1 MKNNTTQNDVACGS
15 GPRPK
20 TITPPNLL
28 QAIFVLGGFLA
39 LAFTFTNLG
48 IEIHLAL
55 FAGWFLAFSVGKIN
69 GQDYQGMEKA
79 ITRGISSGMDAII
92 ILLIV
97 GALVGTW
104 ISGGVVPSLIYY
116 GLKVIHPSIFLLA
129 TLVICSLTSIAT
141 GTSWGTAGT
150 AGIAMMGIG
159 AGLGIPA
166 PMTAGAVL
174 SGAYFGDKLSPLSDS
189 TILTASMAEVGLMDH
204 VKGMLPGSVIGY
216 LIAAIG
222 FTVAGFTVSGTGNAD
237 MGQVQA
243 VMSAIDGMFH
253 VSPLC
258 LLPMVLVVLLLVMR
272 KPSIPVITFGAVL
285 GIVWGVVFQGLAP
298 AEAIGTAWTQIPK
311 HTGLVF
317 IDNILSRG
325 GMSSM
330 LWSLGII
337 IFGLGFGGLLDH
349 IGVLKVLTDKFEK
362 RITGGGSL
370 TTATIATGIMGNLF
384 GSAMY
389 VSLILTPKIM
399 GRKYDELGYHR
410 RVLSR
415 NTEFGGTLTSGM
427 VPWSDNGIFMA
438 GILGVATL
446 DYLPYMW
453 LSFAC
458 IATTIV
464 FGMTDKFMWRADKP
478 VEVESGIVLG
488 SELELEPAPEAL

>member
-1 MKNNTTQNDVACGS
+1 MKTPNNQAVPLS
-15 GPRPK
+15 GVGQEAKCARM
-20 TITPPNLL
+20 PNLP
-28 QAIFVLGGFLA
+28 QVGFVLGGFLA
-39 LAFTFTNLG
+39 LAFSFTSLG
-48 IEIHLAL
+48 IEIHLAI
-55 FAGWFLAFSVGKIN
+55 FAGWFLAFAVGRSI
-69 GQDYQGMEKA
+69 GRDYKGMEKA
-79 ITRGISSGMDAII
+79 ITKGISNGMDAII

-129 TLVICSLTSIAT
+129 TLIICSLTSIAT

-166 PMTAGAVL
+166 PLTAGAVL

-189 TILTASMAEVGLMDH
+189 TILTASMSGVDLMDH
-204 VKGMLPGSVIGY
+204 IKGMLPVSIIGY
-216 LIAAIG
+216 VLAAIA
-222 FTVAGFTVSGTGNAD
+222 FTVAGFAVGGGAAD
-237 MGQVQA
+237 MAQVNA
-243 VMSAIDGMFH
+243 VMSAIDGMFN
-253 VSPLC
+253 VNLLC
-258 LLPMVLVVLLLVMR
+258 LVPMLLVVALLAMK

-285 GIVWGVVFQGLAP
+285 GIVWGIVFQELAP
-298 AEAIGTAWTQIPK
+298 VEAIGTAWTQIPK
-311 HTGLVF
+311 DTGLVF

-330 LWSLGII
+330 LWSVGII

-349 IGVLKVLTDKFEK
+349 IGILKVLAGKIEK
-362 RITGGGSL
+362 LITGGGSL
-370 TTATIATGIMGNLF
+370 TTMTIGTGFLGNLF

-399 GRKYDELGYHR
+399 GEKYDELGYHR

-427 VPWSDNGIFMA
+427 VPWSDNGIYMA

-458 IATTIV
+458 ISVTIL
-464 FGMTDKFMWRADKP
+464 FGYTDKFMWRVGKA
-478 VEVESGIVLG
+478 EVSVPES
-488 SELELEPAPEAL
+488 APEALPKVA

>member
-1 MKNNTTQNDVACGS
+1 MTNKSRQAELAPGAGNI
-15 GPRPK
+15 PK
-20 TITPPNLL
+20 TPVKPNLL
-28 QAIFVLGGFLA
+28 QAFFVLGGFLA

-55 FAGWFLAFSVGKIN
+55 FAGWFLAFTVGKIN
-69 GQDYQGMEKA
+69 GQDYPGMEKS
-79 ITRGISSGMDAII
+79 ITKGIASGMDAII

-189 TILTASMAEVGLMDH
+189 TILTASMAEIDVMDH
-204 VKGMLPGSVIGY
+204 IKGMLPASIIGY
-216 LIAAIG
+216 SIAAIG
-222 FTVAGFTVSGTGNAD
+222 FTIAGFSVTAQGNAD
-237 MGQVQA
+237 LGQVQA
-243 VMSAIDGMFH
+243 VMNAIDGMFN
-253 VSPLC
+253 VSLLC
-258 LLPMVLVVLLLVMR
+258 LVPMALVVVLLVMR

-285 GIVWGVVFQGLAP
+285 GIIWGIVFQGLAP
-298 AEAIGTAWTQIPK
+298 AEAIATAWSQIPK
-311 HTGLVF
+311 DTGLVF

-349 IGVLKVLTDKFEK
+349 IGVLKVLTDKVEK

-370 TTATIATGIMGNLF
+370 TTATIATGFMGNLF

-399 GRKYDELGYHR
+399 AGKYDELGYHR

-446 DYLPYMW
+446 EYLPYMW

-458 IATTIV
+458 IAVTIV
-464 FGMTDKFMWRADKP
+464 FGMTDKFMWRAAKP
-478 VEVESGIVLG
+478 VEVESGIAVDG
-488 SELELEPAPEAL
+488 DLELSPAPEVL

>member
-1 MKNNTTQNDVACGS
+1 MNSETTIVRQPAMWQVFA
-15 GPRPK
+15 
-20 TITPPNLL
+20 
-28 QAIFVLGGFLA
+28 VLGGFLA
-39 LAFTFTNLG
+39 LACAFTGLG
-48 IEIHLAL
+48 IEIHLAI
-55 FAGWFLAFSVGKIN
+55 FAGWFLAFAVGRMVGHSYK
-69 GQDYQGMEKA
+69 DMEKA
-79 ITRGISSGMDAII
+79 LTTGISNGMDAII
-92 ILLIV
+92 ILLAV

-129 TLVICSLTSIAT
+129 TLIICSMTSIAT

-189 TILTASMAEVGLMDH
+189 TILTASMSGIDVMDH
-204 VKGMLPGSVIGY
+204 IKGMLPGSILGY
-216 LIAAIG
+216 LLAAG
-222 FTVAGFTVSGTGNAD
+222 AFTVAGFTVGSGHAD
-237 MGQVQA
+237 LAQIDA
-243 VMSAIDGMFH
+243 VTAAIESMFY

-258 LLPMVLVVLLLVMR
+258 LLPMALVVALLAMR
-272 KPSIPVITFGAVL
+272 KPSIPVITFGAVV
-285 GIVWGVVFQGLAP
+285 GIIWGIVFQGLDPVA
-298 AEAIGTAWTQIPK
+298 AISTAWTQIPK
-311 HTGLVF
+311 DTGLVF

-325 GMSSM
+325 GMNSM
-330 LWSLGII
+330 LWSVGII
-337 IFGLGFGGLLDH
+337 IFGLGFGGLLDQ
-349 IGVLKVLTDKFEK
+349 IGVLRVLAGKIE
-362 RITGGGSL
+362 RMINGGGSL
-370 TTATIATGIMGNLF
+370 SITTVIVGFLGNLF

-399 GRKYDELGYHR
+399 GEKYDELGYHR

-427 VPWSDNGIFMA
+427 VPWSDNGIYMA

-446 DYLPYMW
+446 EYLPYMW

-458 IATTIV
+458 IAVTIL
-464 FGMTDKFMWRADKP
+464 FGFTGKFMWRA
-478 VEVESGIVLG
+478 EQ
-488 SELELEPAPEAL
+488 PAMAAAADTEEEFRQAA